1 MEGGSSVSGGR
12 VLSQW
17 GARSPANRRLV
28 NALREDVPWER
39 GLFLRTAL

>member
-17 GARSPANRRLV
+17 GVRSPGNKLLV
-28 NALREDVPWER
+28 NALREDVPWDR
-39 GLFLRTAL
+39 ALFLRTEM